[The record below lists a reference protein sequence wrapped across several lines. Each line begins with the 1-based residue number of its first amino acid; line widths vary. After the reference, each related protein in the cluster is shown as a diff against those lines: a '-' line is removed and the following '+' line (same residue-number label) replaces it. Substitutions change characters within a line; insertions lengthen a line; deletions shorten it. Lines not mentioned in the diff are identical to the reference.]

1 MGALS
6 GSISYSRFFV
16 DGELPADFRA
26 VFTEA
31 IQTACFQPLSAD
43 EEEEESRGWVN
54 IEHLLDWDF
63 DPTKIFY
70 NEYLNV
76 ALRIDKWRIP
86 GNLLKA
92 HCVEAERRWMRDQ
105 SKSRIGR
112 RVRNDIK
119 AVVSAELK
127 RQILPST
134 KTIDVSWNVNT
145 GVVRFWNQSA
155 RACEEFMG
163 FFEDTFRLRLVPD
176 SPYLGALQYGLDD
189 AASALLASLEPT
201 HFHLEA

>member
-16 DGELPADFRA
+16 DGELPPDFRA

-31 IQTACFQPLSAD
+31 VQLACFQPLSPD

-105 SKSRIGR
+105 GKSRIGR

-155 RACEEFMG
+155 LACEEFMG
-163 FFEDTFRLRLVPD
+163 FFEDTFGLRLVPD

-189 AASALLASLEPT
+189 EASALLASLEPT